1 MPLESADPQMRRG
14 GRSAPFPPAP
24 VPESRSPGTAGPPP
38 PAPSRPV
45 PCFLNSAAPRG
56 TQCAEQ
62 RGTQRGNGGSGSAH
76 CSAVP
81 RCQRA
86 APARG
91 WTRLRPDV
99 AQFFSCEETPLS
111 RG

>member
-45 PCFLNSAAPRG
+45 PPRPVFPKLRRPEGHPMRGAAR
-56 TQCAEQ
+56 
-62 RGTQRGNGGSGSAH
+62 N
-76 CSAVP
+76 
-81 RCQRA
+81 A
-86 APARG
+86 AR
-91 WTRLRPDV
+91 
-99 AQFFSCEETPLS
+99 
-111 RG
+111 